1 MFVTRLLSGIVLV
14 TAAVILLF
22 FGDVWLAGALL
33 ILSQI
38 GIFELLR
45 VLRLIRHPMA
55 LVVYLETAAYYIL
68 LYLGL
73 GWWTTGLLVLELV
86 ILLMLYV
93 IRYPRDRVD
102 IVAKCLFVSV
112 YVTLLLSFIYQTR
125 CLPGGTWL
133 VWLIIIASW
142 GSDTCAYVV
151 GVLIGRHH
159 FSELSPKKTL
169 EGCVGGVVG
178 AALIGFGYAC
188 FFSVS
193 EYVPFF
199 AEDCLSSGG
208 HRRRCDLTAWRPGG
222 ICDQEKLCSQGLWR
236 YYPRSRRDNG
246 PV

>member
-86 ILLMLYV
+86 ILLMIYV
-93 IRYPRDRVD
+93 MRYPRDRID

-125 CLPGGTWL
+125 CLPGGLWL

-142 GSDTCAYVV
+142 GSD
-151 GVLIGRHH
+151 
-159 FSELSPKKTL
+159 
-169 EGCVGGVVG
+169 
-178 AALIGFGYAC
+178 
-188 FFSVS
+188 
-193 EYVPFF
+193 
-199 AEDCLSSGG
+199 
-208 HRRRCDLTAWRPGG
+208 
-222 ICDQEKLCSQGLWR
+222 
-236 YYPRSRRDNG
+236 
-246 PV
+246 